1 MRIALA
7 TCLKLPE
14 PDPDQQPL
22 LRELRACGAD
32 AQMLAWDDPAADCA
46 HFDLCVIRST
56 WNYIHDLPGF
66 LAWAKQASRQT
77 LLLNPWHIVRWNSHK
92 SYFKT
97 LAARGSRTVP
107 TVFYPR
113 QGRRPLRGSISRH
126 GWDEVVIKPQVGA
139 ASYLT
144 RRFNTRRLPAAERF
158 LASSSAQRP
167 MMIQPYVKSVETSGE
182 RSLIYLAGKLTH
194 AVRKP
199 PSLAAG
205 PAGEVA
211 VCGIKADERR
221 FALAA
226 LDAYRKDILYAR
238 VDLARD
244 AAGGLMLMELELVEP
259 SLYLIQ
265 EPRALRLF
273 ARSCVAAAGENPRS
287 SIRQRGP
294 ARLRR

>member
-1 MRIALA
+1 MYHSRPSLMRIALA

-46 HFDLCVIRST
+46 RFDLCVIRST

-113 QGRRPLRGSISRH
+113 QGRRPLRGIISRR

-144 RRFNTRRLPAAERF
+144 RRFNTRRPPAAERF
-158 LASSSAQRP
+158 LADSSAQPGRGPRRP
-167 MMIQPYVKSVETSGE
+167 GRRLRHQGRRAQVRLGRPGCLSQGHPLCPG
-182 RSLIYLAGKLTH
+182 RPRARRRRRPH
-194 AVRKP
+194 AHGARARRAV
-199 PSLAAG
+199 LV
-205 PAGEVA
+205 PAPGAPRPAA
-211 VCGIKADERR
+211 VCA
-221 FALAA
+221 
-226 LDAYRKDILYAR
+226 
-238 VDLARD
+238 
-244 AAGGLMLMELELVEP
+244 
-259 SLYLIQ
+259 Q
-265 EPRALRLF
+265 LR
-273 ARSCVAAAGENPRS
+273 G
-287 SIRQRGP
+287 RG
-294 ARLRR
+294 